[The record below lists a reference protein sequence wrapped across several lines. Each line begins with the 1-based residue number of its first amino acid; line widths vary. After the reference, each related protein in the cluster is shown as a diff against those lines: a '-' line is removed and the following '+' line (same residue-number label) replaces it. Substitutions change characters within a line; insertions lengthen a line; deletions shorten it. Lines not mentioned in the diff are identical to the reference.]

1 MEIDIL
7 TKFSEGRI
15 VLISKEEQVNR
26 LPWNEHPTF
35 LGVALK
41 HLITGKDTNHNFS
54 CHIVRVKA
62 GCEIGN
68 HIHEGKWELHEV
80 IKGNGTCIIADEQI
94 LYNVGTI
101 AVIPADIPHTVKA
114 DEDLYMFAKFI
125 PALL

>member
-1 MEIDIL
+1 MENDIL
-7 TKFSEGRI
+7 AKFSEGRI
-15 VLISKEEQVNR
+15 IVIPKEEKVNR

-35 LGVALK
+35 SGVALK
-41 HLITGKDTNHNFS
+41 HLITGKDTNNSFS
-54 CHIVRVKA
+54 CHMVRVKA

-80 IKGNGTCIIADEQI
+80 VKGNGMCIIDDEQ
-94 LYNVGTI
+94 LFYDVGTI